1 MVTPNILAISGSVRA
16 ASSNLNLLK
25 AIENRLPPGMLR
37 YSIGVD
43 QLPPFNPDLD
53 QAGMPVPEAVATFRR
68 QIADATAVLIC
79 TPEYAFGVPGTLKN
93 ALDWTVSSGSL
104 NEKPVAAVTASPLYT
119 GGDKAMAS
127 LLPTLKAL
135 GTQMPAPASL
145 CIPSIN
151 KFLSA
156 EGTFTDN
163 QLAAQLQ
170 QLMDHLV
177 VRASGHSIH
186 S

>member
-1 MVTPNILAISGSVRA
+1 MSPLHILAISGSVRA

-25 AIENRLPPGMLR
+25 AIEHKLLPVILR

-43 QLPPFNPDLD
+43 QVPPFNPDHD

-68 QIADATAVLIC
+68 QIADADAVLIC

-104 NEKPVAAVTASPLYT
+104 NEKPVAAISASPLYT
-119 GGDKAMAS
+119 GGDKAMAA

-135 GTQMPAPASL
+135 GTQMTDPSSL

-151 KFLSA
+151 KFLSP
-156 EGTFTDN
+156 EGTFTDAA
-163 QLAAQLQ
+163 LATQLQ
-170 QLMDHLV
+170 QLLDHLV
-177 VRASGHSIH
+177 ARASADTIE
-186 S
+186 